1 LEVQIVD
8 SGDTA
13 DVEVLPAAVR
23 GDGFEVVGAKV
34 SLSGFVSRCE
44 GIARILLWSGVM
56 ETDIW

>member
-1 LEVQIVD
+1 LSIVFPLEVQIVD

-34 SLSGFVSRCE
+34 SLLGFVSRCE
-44 GIARILLWSGVM
+44 SIV
-56 ETDIW
+56 